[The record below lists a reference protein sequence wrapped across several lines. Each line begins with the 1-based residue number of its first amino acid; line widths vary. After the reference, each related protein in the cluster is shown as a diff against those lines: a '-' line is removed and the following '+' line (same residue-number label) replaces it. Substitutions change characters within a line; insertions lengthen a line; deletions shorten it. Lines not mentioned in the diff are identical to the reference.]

1 MTKIT
6 LEEVQEEFARSA
18 MAESVRVPIETWV
31 AYLNMAQFALT
42 HGYEPAETPSCQ
54 DDDPEA
60 G

>member
-6 LEEVQEEFARSA
+6 LEDVQEEFARSV
-18 MAESVRVPIETWV
+18 MAESVRLTVETWV

-42 HGYEPAETPSCQ
+42 HGYEPVETPLLS
-54 DDDPEA
+54 